1 MSSASVD
8 SFTYAVPASFIV
20 LFLSASL
27 FQWEYQLAAFPLL
40 LYLGFPVVIY
50 LLSSLFTFLAHYSSC
65 PTLRIGDVFLYTL
78 PSMGLTWISLF
89 VSYFTWPRIPI
100 ASAIA
105 PLFLGQS
112 TDVVRTP
119 DKKECCGPQ
128 LTLQALEKK
137 EPMVKGLAYG
147 FYLFFS
153 TLLGLLI
160 SIGFASAC

>member
-1 MSSASVD
+1 
-8 SFTYAVPASFIV
+8 
-20 LFLSASL
+20 
-27 FQWEYQLAAFPLL
+27 
-40 LYLGFPVVIY
+40 
-50 LLSSLFTFLAHYSSC
+50 
-65 PTLRIGDVFLYTL
+65 
-78 PSMGLTWISLF
+78 MGLTWISLF

-100 ASAIA
+100 ASAVA

-119 DKKECCGPQ
+119 DSKACCGPQ